1 MSHELPWRHVK
12 ESKCYLTWVT
22 QSIFQYGKDTLVSST
37 EFGSRRH
44 VREAFCAFDGDGDGL
59 LSEDELRRAVSSLAG
74 KGVPTRVI
82 LEMIEV
88 ADDDEVEDHL
98 SGVIDS
104 PQFSKCGYKVA

>member
-1 MSHELPWRHVK
+1 M
-12 ESKCYLTWVT
+12 C
-22 QSIFQYGKDTLVSST
+22 QAIFQYGKNIKFHQLNSALI
-37 EFGSRRH
+37 RRH

-98 SGVIDS
+98 SGAIDS
-104 PQFSKCGYKVA
+104 PQFSKGGYKVA

>member
-1 MSHELPWRHVK
+1 METCERIKRLH
-12 ESKCYLTWVT
+12 T
-22 QSIFQYGKDTLVSST
+22 QYGKNTISST
-37 EFGSRRH
+37 EFGYRRC

-74 KGVPTRVI
+74 KGVPTKVI

-98 SGVIDS
+98 SGAIDS
-104 PQFSKCGYKVA
+104 PQFSKGGHNKVA

>member
-1 MSHELPWRHVK
+1 MK
-12 ESKCYLTWVT
+12 ESNCYVSNIGKT
-22 QSIFQYGKDTLVSST
+22 QFAST
-37 EFGSRRH
+37 EFGSRRY

-74 KGVPTRVI
+74 KGVPTKVI

-98 SGVIDS
+98 SGAIDS
-104 PQFSKCGYKVA
+104 PQFSKGGHKVA